1 MKKFKIIILLLISII
16 TSNNRAIFAQL
27 PAIHSFSRNDSVIV
41 LNEFSDT
48 LAFPFVGGL
57 NSCQFSNIDINLDG
71 MDDILV
77 FDRHGNRLLPF
88 LAISPESP
96 EFRFSPEYS
105 ALLPPIEHWVQ
116 TADYNFD
123 GKKDIFTYTTGGI
136 KVYRNDSEETLKFK
150 QVTNPYLLSRQ
161 GSTLTN
167 ILVTYADYPAI
178 TDIDQDGDIDILTFG
193 DFGVFV
199 EWHKNLSIENFGKP
213 DSLIFEKVSS
223 CWGQFAESNE
233 GNSLT
238 LDTCAA
244 SDQSMQ
250 SVFINY
256 NEPKHTGSTMLITDL
271 NLDGLPDLTV
281 GDVDFDKLAYLTN
294 GGTIPNA
301 KFTSQTNNFPNQIN
315 PVLLNTFPA
324 AMLAD
329 ANNDG
334 LKDLLVSPFD
344 PSLTKGENFESTS
357 LYLNMGTASLPNY
370 SLASKSFLQNQMLDF
385 GSGAYPVFFDY
396 NSDGLTDVL
405 VGNYGYYD
413 TCSYTAA
420 SGFQCNYTAKI
431 ALLLNIGTPQTPV
444 FKLVDRNIAHLDTLE
459 MQSLIPS
466 VADLD
471 GDGDFDLV
479 CGNSKGKLMF
489 CENVALPEQPA
500 DFKLIDP
507 AWKSIDVGDFASPQL
522 FDLDQDGLTDL
533 ICGKRNGSLNYY
545 KNTGTQ
551 INPEFSLQTESL
563 GDVDVT
569 NPQLSN
575 YGYSAP
581 VFYKDNQGETILFVG
596 SEFGD
601 IFVYDQ
607 VSNNVNGKY
616 RLLGSIPGIKD
627 GWRSGVAMGALN
639 NDTLTDMLVGN
650 FSGGLG
656 LFFGKPDKLFGFA
669 EQNSSKIAS
678 LSIIPNPAIN
688 QISIHFNPEFQAKN
702 GRIIIKG
709 IDQKIVRQFSS
720 AEFPKVIDV
729 SGIANGI
736 YLVSV
741 ITEKGLAN
749 GKFVI
754 CR

>member
-1 MKKFKIIILLLISII
+1 VKKFKILILLL
-16 TSNNRAIFAQL
+16 TALAASNNNAIFAQL
-27 PAIHSFSRNDSVIV
+27 SAMHGFDRNDSVIA
-41 LNEFSDT
+41 LNEFSDA
-48 LAFPFVGGL
+48 LSYPFTGGL

-71 MDDILV
+71 MDDLLV
-77 FDRHGNRLLPF
+77 FDRHGNRIIPF
-88 LAISPESP
+88 LAWSVGKPK
-96 EFRFSPEYS
+96 FRFSPEYS
-105 ALLPPIEHWVQ
+105 LLFPPIEHWVQ
-116 TADYNFD
+116 TVDYNFD

-136 KVYRNDSEETLKFK
+136 KVYRNDSGKTLKFK

-167 ILVTYADYPAI
+167 ILVTYADFPAI
-178 TDIDQDGDIDILTFG
+178 ADVDKDGDLDILTFG

-199 EWHKNLSIENFGKP
+199 EWHKNMSMENYGKP

-223 CWGQFAESNE
+223 CWGQFAESND
-233 GNSLT
+233 GNSIT
-238 LDTCAA
+238 LDTCAVSDHPEIVFKSA
-244 SDQSMQ
+244 STD
-250 SVFINY
+250 
-256 NEPKHTGSTMLITDL
+256 PKHTGSTMLVTDF
-271 NLDGLPDLTV
+271 NMDGLPDLTV

-294 GGTIPNA
+294 GGTVTNA
-301 KFTSQTNNFPNQIN
+301 KITSQTNNFPNQLD
-315 PVLLNTFPA
+315 PVALNAFPA
-324 AMLAD
+324 SMLAD

-334 LKDLLVSPFD
+334 LQDLLVSPFD

-357 LYLNMGTASLPNY
+357 LYLNTGTASIPNY

-420 SGFQCNYTAKI
+420 SGFQCFYTAKI

-479 CGNSKGKLMF
+479 CGNSKGKLVF
-489 CENVALPEQPA
+489 CENVALSGQPA

-507 AWKSIDVGDFASPQL
+507 AWKSIDVGDFSAPQL

-533 ICGKRNGSLNYY
+533 ICGKRNGGLNYY
-545 KNTGTQ
+545 KNTGTPF
-551 INPEFSLQTESL
+551 NPEFSLQTESL

-575 YGYSAP
+575 YGYSVP
-581 VFYKDNQGETILFVG
+581 SFYMDKQGEIILFVG

-616 RLLGSIPGIKD
+616 RMIGSIPDITE
-627 GWRSGVAMGALN
+627 GWRSGLAMGNLN

-650 FSGGLG
+650 YSGGLG
-656 LFFGKPDKLFGFA
+656 LFFGKPDKLFSID

-678 LSIIPNPAIN
+678 LSIIPNPALN
-688 QISIHFNPEFQAKN
+688 QISIHLSPEFNTKN
-702 GRIIIKG
+702 GFIIIKG
-709 IDQKIVRQFSS
+709 IDQKIVRQFLSTK
-720 AEFPKVIDV
+720 FPKVIDV
-729 SGIANGI
+729 SGLANGI

-741 ITEKGLAN
+741 ISEKGLAN